1 MTESERLP
9 CPRCG
14 EPVELHEPDCP
25 RCGASLLVNVVLQ
38 GQPPDPR
45 VRYRLA
51 RTLQVLPG
59 APALTAIQAGL
70 VDDPPV
76 VARAV
81 TRAFAHEALPL
92 LAQEGWRCR
101 IERPVATASEGGSPL
116 RLLLGA
122 VAAIVLLAGVY
133 VGWQRLL
140 PRIEPTGPRLTDADM
155 RATRERSPRA
165 QPEQPVSQ
173 ASAPAARSSRE
184 LAQSGLAATVSLRC
198 SDSVGS
204 GFFVSPDLVV
214 TNAHVLCTNS
224 DEILVTQ
231 SEGKKLVGRVVK
243 KAQHID
249 LALVRVAYASARPLP
264 LGDVGDVEVGD
275 KVVIVGSPL
284 GLDFTVHEGSVSSL
298 RRSANHVAYLQLDAK
313 LNPGNSGGPVIDP
326 QGRVVGI
333 VAMKLTGRGVEGIGL
348 ALPIN
353 YVYGAELA
361 FVPAPSGGAAS
372 SPAFTRMVSAANRGG
387 DALEEVSSGP
397 PDRTAPE
404 ASDGPL
410 LVGARVDQYG
420 NLVLRIVRVTDV
432 EPRFEEISVKVWS
445 GMEVFCTMKSD
456 IRDWKRGDANL
467 AAAGMDP
474 RTAKALREV
483 SRGQTLFIG
492 ESPVRWDLC
501 TRSKMQSGIE
511 IELEGANPIANRLM
525 LR

>member
-1 MTESERLP
+1 MPESERLP
-9 CPRCG
+9 CTRCG

-25 RCGASLLVNVVLQ
+25 RCGAGLLVNVVLH
-38 GQPPDPR
+38 GQPPEPR
-45 VRYRLA
+45 LRYKLG
-51 RTLQVLPG
+51 RTLQAIPG
-59 APALTAIQAGL
+59 APAITAIQAGL
-70 VDDPPV
+70 ADDPPI
-76 VARAV
+76 VARGV
-81 TRAFAHEALPL
+81 TRAFAHEVLPL
-92 LAQEGWRCR
+92 LAQDGWRCS
-101 IERPVATASEGGSPL
+101 IEKHVTRAAQHPSPL
-116 RLLLGA
+116 RLVLGG
-122 VAAIVLLAGVY
+122 VAAALLLAGVY
-133 VGWQRLL
+133 VGWQKLL
-140 PRIEPTGPRLTDADM
+140 PRIDPSAPRLTDADL
-155 RATRERSPRA
+155 RAARERSPRA
-165 QPEQPVSQ
+165 QPAQPASQ
-173 ASAPAARSSRE
+173 PSAPAVRSSRE

-204 GFFVSPDLVV
+204 GFFVSSDLVV

-243 KAQHID
+243 KAQHVD

-333 VAMKLTGRGVEGIGL
+333 VSLKLTGQGVEGIGL

-353 YVYGAELA
+353 YVYGADLA
-361 FVPAPSGGAAS
+361 FVPAPSGGASTSA
-372 SPAFTRMVSAANRGG
+372 AFTRMAEAAKRGG

-404 ASDGPL
+404 AGDGPL

-474 RTAKALREV
+474 RTAKALREI
-483 SRGQTLFIG
+483 SHGQTLFIG